1 MAAPYRGSASSAA
14 TASITRSSPRVGE
27 TVSGSESPAAQV
39 ARLAAAGRRI
49 VTPCGDGGMVWRVW
63 GEGEPLVL
71 FHGGFGSWTH
81 WLRNIPELSRHYR
94 VIVANLP
101 GLGESDEAP
110 RPHAPGGLA
119 AIAVDGI
126 ARILAPGERFHLTGF
141 SFGGLI
147 GGHVA
152 AALGERCRSL
162 TLVGAGGLGLKRS
175 AMAPLKS
182 WRHIEDEAG
191 RLAVHRENLAILML
205 ADRDGIDD
213 MAVYLQ
219 SENAPRGRVNSPPIA
234 STDTLTRVLPR
245 LRGRLAGIWGER
257 DATAMA
263 DLPARARLLRG
274 IQPRAPFIVIAD
286 AGHWVQ
292 YEAAEAFNQ
301 ALLATLAPAGG

>member
-1 MAAPYRGSASSAA
+1 M
-14 TASITRSSPRVGE
+14 TDHDT
-27 TVSGSESPAAQV
+27 PAAQV
-39 ARLAAAGRRI
+39 ARLAATSRRI
-49 VTPCGDGGMVWRVW
+49 ETPCGDGVMVWRVW

-81 WLRNIPELSRHYR
+81 WMRNIPALSRHYR
-94 VIVANLP
+94 LIVASLP

-110 RPHAPGGLA
+110 RPHTPQGLA
-119 AIAVDGI
+119 AIAADGV

-152 AALGERCRSL
+152 ASLGERCRSL

-175 AMAPLKS
+175 AMRKLIS
-182 WRHIEDEAG
+182 WRHVEDEAG

-205 ADRDGIDD
+205 ADPAKIDD
-213 MAVYLQ
+213 LAVHLQ
-219 SENAPRGRVNSPPIA
+219 AENAPRGRVNSPPIA
-234 STDTLTRVLPR
+234 MTDTLTRMLPQV
-245 LRGRLAGIWGER
+245 RGRLAGIWGER
-257 DATAMA
+257 DATAME

-274 IQPRAPFIVIAD
+274 IQPDAPFVVIAE

-292 YEAAEAFNQ
+292 YEAAEAFNEILLE
-301 ALLATLAPAGG
+301 LLAAVRHETQPRIG

>member
-1 MAAPYRGSASSAA
+1 M
-14 TASITRSSPRVGE
+14 TEE
-27 TVSGSESPAAQV
+27 TSPAAQV

-49 VTPCGDGGMVWRVW
+49 ETPCGDGVMVWRIW

-81 WLRNIPELSRHYR
+81 WLRNIPELSRRYR
-94 VIVANLP
+94 LIVANLP

-110 RPHAPGGLA
+110 RPHTPGGLA
-119 AIAVDGI
+119 AIAADGI
-126 ARILAPGERFHLTGF
+126 ARILAPGERFHLAGF

-162 TLVGAGGLGLKRS
+162 TLVGAGGLGLKRN
-175 AMAPLKS
+175 AIQPLKS
-182 WRHIEDEAG
+182 WRHIEDETG
-191 RLAVHRENLAILML
+191 RIAVHRENLAILMIADPAAIDEL
-205 ADRDGIDD
+205 AI
-213 MAVYLQ
+213 YLQ

-234 STDTLTRVLPR
+234 MTDTLARVLPQV
-245 LRGRLAGIWGER
+245 RGRLAGIWGER
-257 DATAMA
+257 DATAMH

-274 IQPRAPFIVIAD
+274 IQADAPFIVIAD

-292 YEAAEAFNQ
+292 YEAAAAFDEA
-301 ALLATLAPAGG
+301 LAAVLAWAG

>member
-1 MAAPYRGSASSAA
+1 MA
-14 TASITRSSPRVGE
+14 E
-27 TVSGSESPAAQV
+27 DDSPAAQV
-39 ARLAAAGRRI
+39 ARVASAGQRI
-49 VTPCGDGGMVWRVW
+49 ETPCGDGVMVWRVW
-63 GEGEPLVL
+63 GEGETLVL

-81 WLRNIPELSRHYR
+81 WIRNIPALSRHYR
-94 VIVANLP
+94 VVVASLP

-110 RPHAPGGLA
+110 RPHTPGGLA
-119 AIAVDGI
+119 AIAADGL
-126 ARILAPGERFHLTGF
+126 ARVLASGERFHLAGF

-175 AMAPLKS
+175 AMAPLLS
-182 WRHIEDEAG
+182 WRHLADDAE

-205 ADRDGIDD
+205 ADRARIDD
-213 MAVYLQ
+213 LALHLQ
-219 SENAPRGRVNSPPIA
+219 AENAARGRVNSPPIA
-234 STDTLTRVLPR
+234 ATDTLARVLPR
-245 LRGRLAGIWGER
+245 LAGRLAGIWGEL

-274 IQPRAPFIVIAD
+274 IQPGAPFLVIAD

-292 YEAAEAFNQ
+292 YEEAEAFNQ
-301 ALLATLAPAGG
+301 ALLEVLAVVRD

>member
-1 MAAPYRGSASSAA
+1 MSE
-14 TASITRSSPRVGE
+14 E
-27 TVSGSESPAAQV
+27 TSPAAQV

-49 VTPCGDGGMVWRVW
+49 ETPCGDGVMVWRIW

-81 WLRNIPELSRHYR
+81 WLRNIPGLSRRYR
-94 VIVANLP
+94 LIVANLP

-110 RPHAPGGLA
+110 RPHTPGGLA
-119 AIAVDGI
+119 AIAADGI
-126 ARILAPGERFHLTGF
+126 ARILAPGERFHLAGF

-162 TLVGAGGLGLKRS
+162 TLVGAGGLGLKRN
-175 AMAPLKS
+175 AIQPLKS

-191 RLAVHRENLAILML
+191 RIAVHRENLAILMIADPAAIDEL
-205 ADRDGIDD
+205 AIH
-213 MAVYLQ
+213 LQ

-234 STDTLTRVLPR
+234 MTDTLARVLPQV
-245 LRGRLAGIWGER
+245 RGRLAGIWGER
-257 DATAMA
+257 DATAMH

-274 IQPRAPFIVIAD
+274 IQADAPFIVIAD
-286 AGHWVQ
+286 AGHGVQ
-292 YEAAEAFNQ
+292 YEAAAAFDEALV
-301 ALLATLAPAGG
+301 AVLARAG

>member
-1 MAAPYRGSASSAA
+1 MSE
-14 TASITRSSPRVGE
+14 E
-27 TVSGSESPAAQV
+27 TSPAAQV

-49 VTPCGDGGMVWRVW
+49 ETPCGDGVMVWRIW

-81 WLRNIPELSRHYR
+81 WLRNIPGLSRRYR
-94 VIVANLP
+94 LIVANLP

-110 RPHAPGGLA
+110 RPHTPGGLA
-119 AIAVDGI
+119 AIAADGI
-126 ARILAPGERFHLTGF
+126 ARILAPGERFHLAGF

-152 AALGERCRSL
+152 AVLGDRCRSL
-162 TLVGAGGLGLKRS
+162 TLVGAGGLGLKRN
-175 AMAPLKS
+175 AIAPLKS

-191 RLAVHRENLAILML
+191 RIAVHRENLAILMIADPAAIDEL
-205 ADRDGIDD
+205 AIH
-213 MAVYLQ
+213 LQ

-234 STDTLTRVLPR
+234 MTDTLARVLPQV
-245 LRGRLAGIWGER
+245 RGRLAGIWGER
-257 DATAMA
+257 DATAMH

-274 IQPRAPFIVIAD
+274 IQADAPFLVIAD

-292 YEAAEAFNQ
+292 YEAAAAFDEALV
-301 ALLATLAPAGG
+301 AVLARAG